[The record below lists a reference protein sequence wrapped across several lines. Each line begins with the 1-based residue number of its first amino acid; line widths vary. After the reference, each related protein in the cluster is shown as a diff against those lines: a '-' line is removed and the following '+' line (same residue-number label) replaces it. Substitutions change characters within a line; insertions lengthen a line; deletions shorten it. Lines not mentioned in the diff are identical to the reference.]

1 MNETIGIV
9 ISVIAA
15 LGIGGIAG
23 AFVQAFLQQRRY
35 IRTREQNFKQT
46 RYLAILILMLTQLD
60 PEAGLGKTRQFRN
73 DLNNLDD
80 VKKEIETEFLHSFVF
95 AGDAVIYSL
104 SQFIKNPSR
113 GSFVRVAV
121 AMRRDLWGKKTQV
134 TENILDVFDK
144 AIVEQRPVSNKGN
157 DKLEDSKTNG
167 LLKYIAEGGLYGGL
181 LAVLGISIASFYA
194 GWIGMSVILL
204 LFGIILFV
212 LGSKQLVGIMGKAGL
227 RARMPWATV
236 VLSLGVMLLA
246 IGLMGL
252 IDKISSQ
259 VPRPTLDSNWAV
271 EGGIGFLLSVV
282 GLVWLR
288 LKRGKSNEE
297 GN

>member
-1 MNETIGIV
+1 MNETIGVV

-35 IRTREQNFKQT
+35 VRTREQNFKQT

-60 PEAGLGKTRQFRN
+60 LKTGLGKTRQFRN

-95 AGDAVIYSL
+95 ADDAVIYSL
-104 SQFIKNPSR
+104 SEFIKNPNR
-113 GSFVRVAV
+113 GSFIRVAV

-134 TENILDVFDK
+134 TENVLEAFDK
-144 AIVEQRPVSNKGN
+144 GNVEQHSSSNKDDN
-157 DKLEDSKTNG
+157 KIEDSKING

-194 GWIGMSVILL
+194 GWIGMSVTML

-212 LGSKQLVGIMGKAGL
+212 LGSKKLDGIIGEAGVKTKI
-227 RARMPWATV
+227 PWATM

-246 IGLMGL
+246 VGMMGL
-252 IDKISSQ
+252 VDSISSQ
-259 VPRPTLDSNWAV
+259 IPRPTPDSNWVV
-271 EGGIGFLLSVV
+271 EGGVGLVLTVV
-282 GLVWLR
+282 GLTWLKVK
-288 LKRGKSNEE
+288 KREKL
-297 GN
+297 